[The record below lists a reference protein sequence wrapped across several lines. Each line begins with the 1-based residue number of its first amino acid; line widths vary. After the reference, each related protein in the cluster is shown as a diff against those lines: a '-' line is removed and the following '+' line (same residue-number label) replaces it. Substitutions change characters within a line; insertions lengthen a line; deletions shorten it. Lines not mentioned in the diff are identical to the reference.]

1 MHIIYIYVCIYRYI
15 YIQYRY
21 RLNLSS
27 EMLVTCVTQKIVM
40 EIEAFLSLLRDDY
53 IQVEGTYITYNMII
67 KVLRAPAMF
76 NALKE
81 KHCVSLLQHL
91 T

>member
-1 MHIIYIYVCIYRYI
+1 MYIGIYI
-15 YIQYRY
+15 YRY

-27 EMLVTCVTQKIVM
+27 EMLVACVTQKIVM

-81 KHCVSLLQHL
+81 NTAWVSCSI
-91 T
+91 